1 MRLDDAFAVGSFRG
15 ATSGAEHWITVQAPV
30 ELDLRGQIAAV
41 VARYAEARRVL
52 GLRPDS
58 VVFRRLFTSDLLNQA
73 EALAA
78 SPLAGAADEGP
89 VAVSMVRQ
97 PPLGGAKLALLA
109 YHIEDGE
116 RLSKRRLTPRHLLV
130 EKRGRRHL
138 WSTRLCTGATEPSTA
153 AATQTREVFQELV
166 GVLAGQGARLSEH
179 CVRTWLFM
187 RDVDVFYH
195 GMVEA
200 RRTLFAEHGLTRQ
213 THYTASTGIEG
224 ACGHQFDLVTMDA
237 YSALDLAAKQVS
249 YLNDFE
255 HLCEAKAYNVTFER
269 GTRIAYADRA
279 HGFISGTAS
288 IDAAGHVLHRG
299 DVLAQ
304 LHRALD
310 NVAALLGAGAMGL
323 ADLLHLIVYL
333 RDPADFATV
342 SRAVQERCPG
352 LPVQVV
358 QAAVCRPDWLVE
370 VEGVAVAANA
380 APSLPEF

>member
-1 MRLDDAFAVGSFRG
+1 MRLDDGLAVSSFHG
-15 ATSGAEHWITVQAPV
+15 ATSGAEHWIAVRAPV

-41 VARYAEARRVL
+41 GARYAEARRTL
-52 GLRPDS
+52 GLRPES
-58 VVFRRLFTSDLLNQA
+58 AVFRRLFASDLLNQI

-78 SPLAGAADEGP
+78 SPLAGTADEGP

-97 PPLGGAKLALLA
+97 PPLAGAKLALLA
-109 YHIEDGE
+109 YHIEDGDN
-116 RLSKRRLTPRHLLV
+116 LAKRRLTPRHLLV

-138 WSTRLCTGATEPSTA
+138 WSTRLCTGATESSTA
-153 AATQTREVFQELV
+153 VATQTREVFEELA
-166 GVLAGQGARLSEH
+166 GVLAGQGARLADH

-187 RDVDVFYH
+187 RDLDVFYH
-195 GMVEA
+195 GMVAA
-200 RRTLFAEHGLTRQ
+200 RRRLFAEHGLTRQ

-224 ACGHQFDLVTMDA
+224 TCEHPFDLVAMDA
-237 YSALDLAAKQVS
+237 YSALDLTAAQVS

-255 HLCEAKAYNVTFER
+255 HLCEAKAYDVTFER
-269 GTRIAYADRA
+269 GTRLAYADSA

-299 DVLAQ
+299 DVVRQ

-310 NVAALLGAGAMGL
+310 NVAALLHAGAMRP

-333 RDPADFATV
+333 RDPADFATI
-342 SRAVQERCPG
+342 SGAVQERCPG

-358 QAAVCRPDWLVE
+358 QAAVCRPEWLVE

-380 APSLPEF
+380 APELPEF